1 MVKENQKKV
10 VIIRRPAFRWEGV
23 KEGAKKLGVTEQA
36 LRLYLGGRTC
46 SLGPAKRALIVVK
59 AEEE

>member
-1 MVKENQKKV
+1 MSNTTKV
-10 VIIRRPAFRWEGV
+10 TITRRPAYRWEGI
-23 KEGAKKLGVTEQA
+23 KEAAKKLGCTEQA

-59 AEEE
+59 AKE